1 MKSKQ
6 LPFGYDDKDDVSDQH
21 SYLCYLFI
29 IFISLTPG
37 IFVLY
42 SHRQLNVYQTAA

>member
-1 MKSKQ
+1 MKPTQ
-6 LPFGYDDKDDVSDQH
+6 LPFGYDNKDDVSDQH

-42 SHRQLNVYQTAA
+42 SHHQLNVYQTAA